1 LNWEN
6 LEIERARPTK
16 LFEGVGEEEWRMLS
30 AAEMFR
36 VSEALADPIRQWV
49 YQEVGKGPLR
59 QAELARRASD
69 FFKRKIT
76 NVLMRYHLQRLKE
89 AGLLRFEFDPV
100 NPKRL
105 KLVYQA
111 SELRVQARSPNP
123 LPAQDFRKD
132 LEKLFKGRRA

>member
-16 LFEGVGEEEWRMLS
+16 LFEGAGEEEWRTLS
-30 AAEMFR
+30 AGETFK

-59 QAELARRASD
+59 QAELAKRASD
-69 FFKRKIT
+69 FFKRNIT
-76 NVLMRYHLQRLKE
+76 NVLMRYHLQQLKE
-89 AGLLRFEFDPV
+89 AALLRFEFDPV

-111 SELRVQARSPNP
+111 AELRVQVRSPNP
-123 LPAQDFRKD
+123 LSAQDFKKD
-132 LEKLFKGRRA
+132 LEKLFKGRRT